1 MVFKGVATALITPFT
16 DDNRIDLKSLEK
28 LLDFQLKSGV
38 NAIVALGTTGEPATM
53 TLDEKSQV
61 IETALKVVGGKIPLI
76 IGAGSND
83 TASAVKLCRFAE
95 SMGADAILTV
105 TPYYNKCT
113 QTGLI
118 RHYEEIAN
126 ATSLPVICYNVP
138 SRTGVNMLPST
149 FAEICKI
156 KNIAAIKEAS
166 GNMEQICECLRLIEG
181 NAELYSGDDA
191 ITVPVMA
198 MGGMGVISVASNVCP
213 KFVCD
218 MTEAFFSGDIKRAS
232 AMQRAL
238 LPLVKALFC
247 EVNPIPVKYAAAHL
261 GLCLNNLRLPLTR
274 ISQAN
279 AKMLDSL
286 LDSFGGKYM

>member
-28 LLDFQLKSGV
+28 LLDFQLNSGV

-61 IETALKVVGGKIPLI
+61 IETALKVIGGKIPLI

-95 SMGADAILTV
+95 GMGADAILTV

-118 RHYEEIAN
+118 RHYEEIAS

-138 SRTGVNMLPST
+138 SRTGVNMLPAT

-218 MTEAFFSGDIKRAS
+218 MTEAFLSGDIKRAS

-238 LPLVKALFC
+238 LPLAKALFC
-247 EVNPIPVKYAAAHL
+247 EVNPIPVKHAAAHL
-261 GLCLNNLRLPLTR
+261 GLCHDNLRLPLTR

-286 LDSFGGKYM
+286 LDSFLERYM

>member
-149 FAEICKI
+149 FAEICKM